1 MFRTSIALRK
11 SWGDR
16 LRTII
21 NRKDISLPE
30 QIRRWITV
38 EEWLDS
44 HTAEAAAEPLLI
56 QHTDGTLER
65 VRLVVR

>member
-1 MFRTSIALRK
+1 MFRTSIALRR

-30 QIRRWITV
+30 QIRRWITI
-38 EEWLDS
+38 EEWMDK
-44 HTAEAAAEPLLI
+44 HTAEDAAEPLFVRRS
-56 QHTDGTLER
+56 DGSLER
-65 VRLVVR
+65 IRLGVR